1 MIRADGHYSYED
13 FSLAIDF
20 EIERGQLVAVIGP
33 SGAGKSTLLAIIAG
47 FEKLT
52 HGALSIDR
60 KDMTSVHPAQRPI
73 SMVFQDYNVFPYL
86 SVFDNVA
93 LGLSPSLKLSALQAE
108 SVTRCLERVGIGE
121 MAKRLPGDMSGGERQ
136 RIALAR
142 VLSRD
147 RPILLLD
154 EPFAA
159 LGPALRRDMLDLVR
173 ELQRERQLTVLMVT
187 HDPSDAKRIADH
199 VMFVADGR
207 VRNPQPTEQ
216 FFATQD
222 AAVTAY
228 LG

>member
-1 MIRADGHYSYED
+1 MIRANGHYAYED
-13 FSLAIDF
+13 FLLAMDF
-20 EIERGQLVAVIGP
+20 EIARNQLVAVIGP

-52 HGALSIDR
+52 RGTLRIDDEDVTLTPPAL
-60 KDMTSVHPAQRPI
+60 RPL
-73 SMVFQDYNVFPYL
+73 SMVFQDYNVFPHL
-86 SVFDNVA
+86 SAFDNVA
-93 LGLSPSLKLSALQAE
+93 LGISPSLSLNELQ
-108 SVTRCLERVGIGE
+108 SNDIQKSLERVGIGE
-121 MAKRLPGDMSGGERQ
+121 LAKRLPGDMSGGERQ

-142 VLSRD
+142 VLLRD

-187 HDPSDAKRIADH
+187 HDPGDAIRIADQ
-199 VMFVADGR
+199 VIFVGNGR

>member
-1 MIRADGHYSYED
+1 MIRADGHYAYDD
-13 FSLAIDF
+13 FSLAMEF
-20 EIERGQLVAVIGP
+20 EIARGTLVALIGP
-33 SGAGKSTLLAIIAG
+33 SGAGKSTLLAVVAG
-47 FEKLT
+47 FEKLLQG
-52 HGALSIDR
+52 HLSIDG
-60 KDMTSVHPAQRPI
+60 KDMSTIPPAERPV
-73 SMVFQDYNVFPYL
+73 SMVFQDYNVFPHL
-86 SVFDNVA
+86 SAFDNVA
-93 LGLSPSLKLSALQAE
+93 LGISASLKLTASQTE
-108 SVTRCLERVGIGE
+108 DVQKSLERIGIG
-121 MAKRLPGDMSGGERQ
+121 ALAQRLPGDMSGGERQ

-142 VLSRD
+142 VLLRD

-187 HDPSDAKRIADH
+187 HDPNDAKHIADQ
-199 VMFVADGR
+199 VMFVGDSR

-216 FFATQD
+216 FFASKD